1 MLAGLIH
8 NRRFLF
14 RPVLT
19 IFVLAGLAMLVSLGV
34 WQLKR
39 LDWKQDLIVKIEA
52 RAEAPPMALEDAI
65 ARADAG
71 EDMEYAPVRVR
82 GRLQPGLEARLF
94 GSFEGAA
101 GIYYFAAVKPQNADQ
116 LVYVNFGFVP
126 QSVLKTS
133 TEAPLYQFLENPEIT
148 GLFRYREELSPPA
161 SWFQSAE
168 QSSDG
173 LWFVRAPL
181 RFAKA
186 AQIEASPYYIDSFA
200 RDGAQ
205 WPKGGTTRLDF
216 RNAHLDY
223 ALTWFGLATALLGV
237 WLVFSLPKQ

>member
-1 MLAGLIH
+1 MLAGIIG

-19 IFVLAGLAMLVSLGV
+19 ICVLAGLAMLVSLGA

-39 LDWKQDLIVKIEA
+39 LDWKQGLIAKIEA
-52 RAEAPPMALEDAI
+52 RAEAPPLALAEAI

-71 EDMEYAPVRVR
+71 EDMEYAPVLVR
-82 GRLQPGLEARLF
+82 GRVQPDLEARLF
-94 GSFEGAA
+94 GSYEGAA
-101 GIYYFAAVKPQNADQ
+101 GIYLFAVVEPQNADQ
-116 LVYVNFGFVP
+116 LVYVNLGFLP
-126 QSVLKTS
+126 QSVLNAS
-133 TEAPLYQFLENPEIT
+133 AEAPLYQALGNLEIT

-173 LWFVRAPL
+173 LWFVRDPL

-200 RDGAQ
+200 RDGAP

-216 RNAHLDY
+216 RNNHLDY
-223 ALTWFGLATALLGV
+223 ALTWFGLAIVLFGV
-237 WLVFSLPKQ
+237 WLILSLPKR

>member
-1 MLAGLIH
+1 MLAGFIG

-14 RPVLT
+14 RPILT
-19 IFVLAGLAMLVSLGV
+19 ICVLAGLAMLISLGT

-39 LDWKQDLIVKIEA
+39 LDWKQGLITKIEA
-52 RAEAPPMALEDAI
+52 RAEAPPMALEEAI

-82 GRLQPGLEARLF
+82 GRVQPELEARLF
-94 GSFEGAA
+94 GSYEGAP
-101 GIYYFAAVKPQNADQ
+101 GIYYFAAVKPQNADR

-126 QSVLKTS
+126 QSVLQAS
-133 TEAPLYQFLENPEIT
+133 TEAPLYPSLENSEII

-161 SWFQSAE
+161 SWVQSAE
-168 QSSDG
+168 QSPDG
-173 LWFVRAPL
+173 LWFVRDPL
-181 RFAKA
+181 HFAKA

-200 RDGAQ
+200 RDGAP

-216 RNAHLDY
+216 RNNHLDY
-223 ALTWFGLATALLGV
+223 ALTWFGLAIALLGV
-237 WLVFSLPKQ
+237 WLIFSLPKR

>member
-19 IFVLAGLAMLVSLGV
+19 VFVLAGLAMLVSLGA
-34 WQLKR
+34 WQLER
-39 LDWKQDLIVKIEA
+39 LDWKQGLITKIEA
-52 RAEAPPMALEDAI
+52 RAEAPPMALEEAI

-82 GRLQPGLEARLF
+82 GRLQPDIEARLF
-94 GSFEGAA
+94 GSYEGAA
-101 GIYYFAAVKPQNADQ
+101 GIYLFTVVEPQDLDL
-116 LVYVNFGFVP
+116 LVYVNLGFVP
-126 QSVLKTS
+126 QSILQAS
-133 TEAPLYQFLENPEIT
+133 TEAPLYQSLETPEIT
-148 GLFRYREELSPPA
+148 GLFRYREELPPPA

-173 LWFVRAPL
+173 LWFVRDPL
-181 RFAKA
+181 HFAKA
-186 AQIEASPYYIDSFA
+186 AQVEASPYYVDSFA
-200 RDGAQ
+200 RDGAP

-223 ALTWFGLATALLGV
+223 ALTWFGLAVVLFGI
-237 WLVFSLPKQ
+237 WLIFSLPKQ

>member
-1 MLAGLIH
+1 MLAGIIG

-19 IFVLAGLAMLVSLGV
+19 ICVLAGLAMLVSLGA

-39 LDWKQDLIVKIEA
+39 LDWKQGLIAKIEA
-52 RAEAPPMALEDAI
+52 RAEAPPLALEEAI

-82 GRLQPGLEARLF
+82 GRVQPDLEARLF
-94 GSFEGAA
+94 GSYEGAA
-101 GIYYFAAVKPQNADQ
+101 GIYLFAVVEPQDLDP
-116 LVYVNFGFVP
+116 LVYVNLGFVP
-126 QSVLKTS
+126 QSVPNAS
-133 TEAPLYQFLENPEIT
+133 AEAPLYQALGNLEIT

-173 LWFVRAPL
+173 LWFVRDPL

-200 RDGAQ
+200 RDGAP

-216 RNAHLDY
+216 RNNHLDY
-223 ALTWFGLATALLGV
+223 ALTWFGLAIVLFGV
-237 WLVFSLPKQ
+237 WLILSLPKR